1 MHLFYDSIQTFDTLP
16 YNSSTNTLTGALQ
29 NSNTHNV
36 AHKQLLSLL
45 NLLMSTLINS
55 IVPTNDKLMLRLA
68 QMSILEIKNTLI
80 LLLHIMN

>member
-1 MHLFYDSIQTFDTLP
+1 MHPFYDSIQTLDTLP
-16 YNSSTNTLTGALQ
+16 YNSSTNTLTDALQ